1 MSTTRVLTRDVEASG
16 PPHRNGGLHR
26 RVRIRD
32 VVVALASI
40 AVVAASAVLLLI
52 AGGVDVGSAVSTLW
66 SGSVGNRFN
75 VGETLIRAAPIL
87 LIAVGL
93 VPSLRVGL
101 FNIGAPGQMGVG
113 ALLSTVVLLHTSSWP
128 GWVAVVV
135 GIVTSAFGGAFC
147 ALIPALMR
155 AMANINEVISTLVIN
170 FLVLDLLTYLLN
182 GPLKAAGAATPT
194 TNTLAAH
201 QWIPNIL
208 SGSRAHAGVIIALI
222 ACLLL
227 ALWIHTPGG
236 YRLKLLGASRPLA
249 RQAKIIE
256 RRVII
261 RVMLLS
267 GAAAGV
273 AGWFQ
278 VAGVDHALMPTVSD
292 PVGYTGLFAALLG
305 GLTALGVLLSSIFLG
320 ALLQGGNSL
329 QIGAGVSPELAQAL
343 LGIILL
349 AVSLIQAD
357 AARRRAGGRR

>member
-1 MSTTRVLTRDVEASG
+1 MSTTRVLTRDVAAAE
-16 PPHRNGGLHR
+16 PPHRNERPKR
-26 RVRIRD
+26 RLRIRD
-32 VVVALASI
+32 VSVVLASI
-40 AVVAASAVLLLI
+40 AVVALFAVLLLV
-52 AGGVDVGSAVSTLW
+52 AGGVDVGSALSTLVT
-66 SGSVGNRFN
+66 GSLGNRFN
-75 VGETLIRAAPIL
+75 LGETLIRAAPIL

-101 FNIGAPGQMGVG
+101 FNIGAPGQMGIG
-113 ALLSTVVLLHTSSWP
+113 ALLSTVVLLHTSSWS
-128 GWVAVVV
+128 GWAALFV
-135 GIVTSAFGGAFC
+135 GIGASAVGGAMC

-155 AMANINEVISTLVIN
+155 AIGNINEVISTLVIN
-170 FLVLDLLTYLLN
+170 FLVLNLLTYLLN

-194 TNTLAAH
+194 TDTLAAH

-208 SGSRAHAGVIIALI
+208 SGSRAHAGVIIALV

-227 ALWIHTPGG
+227 ALWVHTPGG

-249 RQAKIIE
+249 AQAKIIE
-256 RRVII
+256 RRVIL

-278 VAGVDHALMPTVSD
+278 VAGIDHALMPTVAD

-305 GLTALGVLLSSIFLG
+305 GLTALGTLLSSFFLG

-349 AVSLIQAD
+349 AVSLLQAD
-357 AARRRAGGRR
+357 AARRRTGGR